1 VGSTMAVGANRGAEA
16 EGTPEESKTYTTK
29 SETSNNNM
37 AGALVE
43 LAALLFPGLSNR
55 TSEW

>member
-1 VGSTMAVGANRGAEA
+1 MAVGANRGAEA